1 MPIRQQP
8 CDIPEPKRNPDAY
21 KSPEV
26 LQDLYVTRGWRR
38 RDIAEYFDIAGH
50 EVVALLE
57 EHEIQRERKYSSA
70 PTNGLAKELWEHGR
84 KQAINAGDG
93 Q

>member
-1 MPIRQQP
+1 MAIRQQP
-8 CDIPEPKRNPDAY
+8 CDIPSPKRRPDAY

-26 LQDLYVTRGWRR
+26 LHDLYVTRGWRR
-38 RDIAEYFDIAGH
+38 RDIAEYFDIPGH

-57 EHEIQRERKYSSA
+57 EHDIQREQKYSSA

-84 KQAINAGDG
+84 EQAINAGG
-93 Q
+93 EQ